1 MASVADLYA
10 VCGFDATDLRR
21 SSRFHSGFR
30 NQVRFDDRSLCR
42 QEEKPAL
49 SLPMVRAANE
59 ESPT

>member
-21 SSRFHSGFR
+21 SLRFHSGFR

-42 QEEKPAL
+42 QEKPAL
-49 SLPMVRAANE
+49 SLPMVRTANE